1 VTDAKTN
8 AGFVCLKTLLGGS
21 DIYLLKQFALQIYKP
36 LKNIAALL

>member
-21 DIYLLKQFALQIYKP
+21 DI
-36 LKNIAALL
+36 